1 MTTIFKHTIEKEA
14 KKAQTMPFQEHE
26 RLHLGAEAEVWRG
39 SWYGKDAIRKQR
51 RNRSWRHPDLDYQLG
66 VRRLISECRILLKL
80 NQHQFPV
87 PRLYDVDVEGQRM
100 VMESIDGTTLIE
112 VLNSVEEIDE
122 STISLLHETGRMIRS
137 LHRFAVTHGDLS
149 TNNMIVQDS
158 SIVFID
164 FGLAAI
170 EYEVERFGID
180 LHVLDEILGAS
191 HPHLFE
197 AMEQVIEGYL
207 AYDNEYGEEV
217 ELEGGRVPT
226 AREVI
231 DRLNEIRARVR
242 YHG

>member
-1 MTTIFKHTIEKEA
+1 MTIFKHTIEKEA
-14 KKAQTMPFQEHE
+14 VKAGAMPFQELE

-39 SWYGKDAIRKQR
+39 SWYGNDAIRKQR

-80 NQHQFPV
+80 NQHHFPV

-122 STISLLHETGRMIRS
+122 STINILFETGRMIRS
-137 LHRFAVTHGDLS
+137 LHRFAITHGDLS
-149 TNNMIVQDS
+149 TNNMIVQKN

-197 AMEQVIEGYL
+197 AMEHVIGGYL
-207 AYDNEYGEEV
+207 AYDVEHGEDV

-226 AREVI
+226 AKEVI